1 QVKTHAWHEDDEIR
15 AASALALGQM
25 IADKTVNHEV
35 KQAIDCLAML
45 TRDRV
50 PQVRQV
56 AVQALG
62 KIRSEDVIPPL
73 TRALRDPDLEIVA
86 LASAILQNY
95 KTYAVSSPVVS
106 DEKQPEN
113 SALKAQNQSL

>member
-1 QVKTHAWHEDDEIR
+1 EDTATIPQVKTHAWHKDDEIR

-73 TRALRDPDLEIVA
+73 TR
-86 LASAILQNY
+86 
-95 KTYAVSSPVVS
+95 
-106 DEKQPEN
+106 
-113 SALKAQNQSL
+113 